1 MGYLRDASIKQVCR
15 KFGEVFIHL
24 LLIFLEESGEKVG
37 IEAFSFAE
45 EYFNGN
51 SPFRFETIAPNV
63 TIAPNP
69 VASGELLD
77 LNLSRGMNDTKV
89 ELMKTDG
96 SRINHQD
103 FKVNGNRL
111 SLNIAGLNSGL
122 YVLRLIG
129 NTWSKSVRIII
140 H

>member
-1 MGYLRDASIKQVCR
+1 MSKIWG
-15 KFGEVFIHL
+15 GIHPPAVD
-24 LLIFLEESGEKVG
+24 IPERIIGEKVG